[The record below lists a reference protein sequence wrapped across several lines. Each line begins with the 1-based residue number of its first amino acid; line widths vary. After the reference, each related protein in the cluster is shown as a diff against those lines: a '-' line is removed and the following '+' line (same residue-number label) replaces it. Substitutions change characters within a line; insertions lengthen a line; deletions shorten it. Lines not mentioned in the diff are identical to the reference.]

1 MAMPCL
7 PSVGL
12 MPSCRREKK
21 GGSSMIL
28 KNRPITRH
36 YQMLQ
41 KMAKRAQGCMA
52 GISHDDVVENFDFQ
66 KLTGSNEVA
75 SDLDV
80 RFGRRGVAARMVVR
94 NDDSS
99 GACHSC

>member
-1 MAMPCL
+1 
-7 PSVGL
+7 
-12 MPSCRREKK
+12 
-21 GGSSMIL
+21 MIL

-41 KMAKRAQGCMA
+41 KITKTSKTAVAGMA
-52 GISHDDVVENFDFQ
+52 HDNVVENFDFQ
-66 KLTGSNEVA
+66 KLTRSNEVA

-94 NDDSS
+94 NDDTS
-99 GACHSC
+99 GACHDG